1 MNNTLNITK
10 IFTEASADIA
20 VADDVAPGADILYLA
35 AMDSQYR
42 LFPDP

>member
-20 VADDVAPGADILYLA
+20 VADDEAPGADILYLA
-35 AMDSQYR
+35 AIDSQY
-42 LFPDP
+42 